1 MIDPNLLY
9 TGLSQAAWGYFFVS
23 VDFNLNGVSVLP
35 RFVGWLL
42 LLSASGKLSAVRREL
57 SLLRPLCALLAA
69 WCFGDWLLSWGGGD
83 IDGRFPFLDLV
94 VAVTALYF
102 HFQFLTDMAGLA
114 ERYQLDNGNLP
125 AHIRCHRTAY
135 TLLITI
141 ISLLGSVF
149 RMFPWRWWPGIIAF
163 AAVITC
169 IVALLIMMDLFH
181 LRRLVR
187 MLENGPQ

>member
-23 VDFNLNGVSVLP
+23 IDFNLNGVSVLP

-94 VAVTALYF
+94 VTVAALYF
-102 HFQFLTDMAGLA
+102 HFQFLTDMAALA
-114 ERYQLDNGNLP
+114 EGYQLDDGNLP

-135 TLLITI
+135 TLLITL
-141 ISLLGSVF
+141 ISLLESAF
-149 RMFPWRWWPGIIAF
+149 RIFPWRWWSGVIVF
-163 AAVITC
+163 AAVVTC
-169 IVALLIMMDLFH
+169 IVALLIMADLFH
-181 LRRLVR
+181 LRRLVPK
-187 MLENGPQ
+187 LENGSQ